1 MWDSFEVIGAEQVD
15 GQNLLAWKF
24 YDSYSDSYNY
34 ETWEMSSD
42 WSEWIESNW
51 IEGGSKA
58 FNDLE
63 SNFNQDINADGQI
76 GVTRQ
81 FKESNNSFNNFENI
95 GSTSLLTDKS
105 GYLYAQTGES
115 DSPSAIYAWGIQ
127 AIPCGIALRSLEQNK
142 LMDRIF

>member
-51 IEGGSKA
+51 IERRLKKHSTTLKA
-58 FNDLE
+58 TL
-63 SNFNQDINADGQI
+63 
-76 GVTRQ
+76 T
-81 FKESNNSFNNFENI
+81 K
-95 GSTSLLTDKS
+95 TSM
-105 GYLYAQTGES
+105 
-115 DSPSAIYAWGIQ
+115 
-127 AIPCGIALRSLEQNK
+127 
-142 LMDRIF
+142 LMDK

>member
-58 FNDLE
+58 FNDLG
-63 SNFNQDINADGQI
+63 NLT
-76 GVTRQ
+76 VT
-81 FKESNNSFNNFENI
+81 
-95 GSTSLLTDKS
+95 
-105 GYLYAQTGES
+105 
-115 DSPSAIYAWGIQ
+115 
-127 AIPCGIALRSLEQNK
+127 
-142 LMDRIF
+142 